1 MDPDS
6 VVIMNTNGKKHKN
19 VLRTG
24 VTHKVA
30 ALSSPRS
37 AQSLSV
43 IPGGSMEGF
52 GMSHQISAADPNVSR
67 RHINV

>member
-6 VVIMNTNGKKHKN
+6 VVIMNTNGKKHKY

-24 VTHKVA
+24 VTQKVA
-30 ALSSPRS
+30 AMSPRS

-43 IPGGSMEGF
+43 IPGNSMESF
-52 GMSHQISAADPNVSR
+52 GMSHQISAADPNVGR